1 MSNLSVFKWLTGVL
15 AVLCTGVMCIGMV
28 SAVMLSSPDV
38 VKPGEE
44 VSIFFGNIGTGDPF
58 LINITGNIKTDAGS
72 PFAFKLKNL
81 SVPMAIDNPKLG
93 VNISGLD
100 SAGVFNVM
108 INQKKYNGNM
118 FCGEDENGL
127 YECGLEIE
135 KTSMPQG
142 IYNVEINGTA
152 AKTQI
157 PVTFSIAGTN
167 KNAEPFAVS
176 TFSISGF
183 SSGIFDVTTYVKN
196 LPPAPF
202 VERKQFTVQDQFIA
216 TK

>member
-44 VSIFFGNIGTGDPF
+44 VSIFIGNIGAGDPF
-58 LINITGNIKTDAGS
+58 QIDIIGNIKIDAGS
-72 PFAFKLKNL
+72 FFSFKLNKLNL
-81 SVPMAIDNPKLG
+81 PLDIANPTLKVYINGLVPDSKLNVSV
-93 VNISGLD
+93 
-100 SAGVFNVM
+100 
-108 INQKKYNGNM
+108 NQKKYNEV
-118 FCGEDENGL
+118 FDTADSTGL
-127 YECGLEIE
+127 YDYLIVRSG
-135 KTSMPQG
+135 MPKG

-152 AKTQI
+152 AKTQV
-157 PVTFSIAGTN
+157 PVTFSITGTN
-167 KNAEPFAVS
+167 TNAEPLAES

-183 SSGIFDVTTYVKN
+183 SSGTFDVKTYVKN
-196 LPPAPF
+196 LAQP

>member
-15 AVLCTGVMCIGMV
+15 AVLCTGVICIGMV

-44 VSIFFGNIGTGDPF
+44 VSIFIGNIGAGDPF
-58 LINITGNIKTDAGS
+58 RIDIIGNIKTDAGS
-72 PFAFKLKNL
+72 FFTFKLNKLDLPLDIVNPTL
-81 SVPMAIDNPKLG
+81 KVYINGLVPDSKLNVSV
-93 VNISGLD
+93 
-100 SAGVFNVM
+100 
-108 INQKKYNGNM
+108 NQKKYN
-118 FCGEDENGL
+118 EGL
-127 YECGLEIE
+127 DTADNTGLFDLDIGRPG
-135 KTSMPQG
+135 MPKG
-142 IYNVEINGTA
+142 TYDVEINGTA

-167 KNAEPFAVS
+167 TNAEPFAVS

>member
-44 VSIFFGNIGTGDPF
+44 VSIFIGNIGAGDPF
-58 LINITGNIKTDAGS
+58 QIDIIGNIKIDAGS
-72 PFAFKLKNL
+72 FFSFKLNKLNL
-81 SVPMAIDNPKLG
+81 PLDIANPTLRVYINGLVPDSKLNVSV
-93 VNISGLD
+93 
-100 SAGVFNVM
+100 
-108 INQKKYNGNM
+108 NQKKYN
-118 FCGEDENGL
+118 EGL
-127 YECGLEIE
+127 DLDTADSTGLFNLDIGR
-135 KTSMPQG
+135 SGMPKG
-142 IYNVEINGTA
+142 TYDVEINGTA

-167 KNAEPFAVS
+167 TNAEPFAVS

-202 VERKQFTVQDQFIA
+202 VERKQFTVQDQFIE